1 MNVLLYRRSL
11 DVRSGAGQLMLMQA
25 EGLKRAGAHVRIACE
40 RGAARFFLRTGWVA
54 RQMTAARAAT
64 LRSQRNYVV
73 VDHGACLAHADVTF
87 VHNLYS
93 EAQRFS
99 SRAEWVGEVA
109 RERAFYA
116 SLAGST
122 PIVAN
127 SELVKAALIRSF
139 ALASERIVVHY
150 PGFCSTVFK
159 QSATAVLRAR
169 ARASLGLVP
178 AAALVGLV
186 TSGDFA
192 KRGLDVFLAAAERI
206 AARNADVRF
215 LVVGSKRL
223 PDWAA
228 RHALVAAGHLVYR
241 PKDRHPELWLAAL
254 DLLLYPALFEEY
266 GMVVAEAQALGV
278 PVLTSR
284 RVGAAECL
292 PAEYAPWVIDEPA
305 ADALAD
311 KATALLA
318 DSRERA
324 RLSAAGIRSVAAY
337 DDHRY
342 VDATVATILGQKR

>member
-11 DVRSGAGQLMLMQA
+11 DVRSGAGQLILMQA
-25 EGLKRAGAHVRIACE
+25 AGLKRAGAGVRIACE
-40 RGAARFFLRTGWVA
+40 RGAARFFLRTGWVV
-54 RQMTAARAAT
+54 RPMRAARAEA
-64 LRSQRNYVV
+64 LRHPRDCVV
-73 VDHGACLAHADVTF
+73 VDHGACLTQADVTF
-87 VHNLYS
+87 VHNLYT
-93 EAQRFS
+93 EAQQFS

-109 RERAFYA
+109 REHAFFA
-116 SLAGST
+116 SLADNT

-127 SELVKAALIRSF
+127 SKLVKAALIRRF
-139 ALASERIVVHY
+139 ALAPERVLVHY
-150 PGFCSTVFK
+150 PGFSSAVFK
-159 QSATAVLRAR
+159 KDATAVLRERAR
-169 ARASLGLVP
+169 ARLGQDS
-178 AAALVGLV
+178 AAPVVGLV

-192 KRGLDVFLAAAERI
+192 KRGLDIFLAAAQLI

-215 LVVGSKRL
+215 LIVGSKRL

-228 RHALVAAGHLVYR
+228 QHSIAMAGYAAYR

-266 GMVVAEAQALGV
+266 GIVVAEAQALGV

-292 PAEYAPWVIDEPA
+292 PAEYAPWVIDEPS
-305 ADALAD
+305 ADAFAD
-311 KATALLA
+311 KAIALLG
-318 DSRERA
+318 DPRERA

-342 VDATVATILGQKR
+342 VGATVTTILGQKR